1 MTKERDIE
9 RLLDRWFSERPIEVA
24 DRVLD
29 DVADRIGRQ
38 PQQPAWRVSWRD
50 SQMQTNLKTFLAA
63 AAIIVI
69 AVVGFAVLRPG
80 STSNVGGAASP
91 SPSTPAAP
99 STSPAANAVFPQ
111 WYKNSEISAAAGIL
125 PAGNATSR
133 AFAPRVTFTVPE
145 GWVNDLDV
153 NIGYGL
159 FPDIEANKA
168 EYAKSGEI
176 AQGIFMVSVESPY
189 YFCEAWEKTEG
200 TAAERAAFL
209 AASDAFVVSEP
220 VDVTIGDLT
229 GKQLDMRVD
238 PAWTAP
244 CPGDPPGSSL
254 ADWRNRVTFLDTP
267 GGINGK
273 RAPAP
278 QRPIALPVRITDA
291 DIAAHRDF
299 VATLGETPLWRQYL
313 PL

>member
-50 SQMQTNLKTFLAA
+50 IQVQANLKTLIAA
-63 AAIIVI
+63 AAVIVI
-69 AVVGFAVLRPG
+69 AVAGFAVLRPG
-80 STSNVGGAASP
+80 SGSSIGGAASP
-91 SPSTPAAP
+91 SPSAPTAP
-99 STSPAANAVFPQ
+99 STSPSASTVFPQ
-111 WYKNSEISAAAGIL
+111 WYKNSEIRGAAGIL

-153 NIGYGL
+153 NIGYSL
-159 FPDIEANKA
+159 FPDIKANEA

-189 YFCEAWEKTEG
+189 FFCKAWEPTQG
-200 TAAERAAFL
+200 TAAERGAFL
-209 AASDAFVVSEP
+209 VASDAFVVSEP
-220 VDVTIGDLT
+220 VDVTIGGLT
-229 GKQLDMRVD
+229 GKQLDVRLD
-238 PAWTAP
+238 QNRPTAT
-244 CPGDPPGSSL
+244 CPGDSPPVDLG
-254 ADWRNRVTFLDTP
+254 DQRTRVTYLDTP
-267 GGINGK
+267 SGTPAGIIGIAVGSK
-273 RAPAP
+273 YSADHDAFLADAM
-278 QRPIALPVRITDA
+278 PIVESF
-291 DIAAHRDF
+291 DF
-299 VATLGETPLWRQYL
+299 DVSQ
-313 PL
+313 

>member
-91 SPSTPAAP
+91 SSSTPAAP

-111 WYKNSEISAAAGIL
+111 WYKNSEISSAAGIL
-125 PAGNATSR
+125 PAGKSTSR

-159 FPDIEANKA
+159 FPDVEANEA

-189 YFCEAWEKTEG
+189 FFCEAWETTQG

-220 VDVTIGDLT
+220 VDVTIGGLT
-229 GKQLDMRVD
+229 GKQVDIRLDPDR
-238 PAWTAP
+238 PTAT
-244 CPGDPPGSSL
+244 CPGDPSAVDLGDQRTR
-254 ADWRNRVTFLDTP
+254 ATYLDTP
-267 GGINGK
+267 SGTPSGIIGIAVGSK
-273 RAPAP
+273 YPADHDAFLADAM
-278 QRPIALPVRITDA
+278 PIVESFQFDLS
-291 DIAAHRDF
+291 
-299 VATLGETPLWRQYL
+299 Q
-313 PL
+313 

>member
-50 SQMQTNLKTFLAA
+50 SQMQTNLKTLLAA

-159 FPDIEANKA
+159 FPDIKGNEA

-189 YFCEAWEKTEG
+189 FFCEAWEKTPG

-209 AASDAFVVSEP
+209 VASDAFVVSEP
-220 VDVTIGDLT
+220 VDVTIGGLT
-229 GKQLDMRVD
+229 GKQVDVRLDPDR
-238 PAWTAP
+238 PTAT
-244 CPGDPPGSSL
+244 CPGDPAAVDLGDQRTR
-254 ADWRNRVTFLDTP
+254 ATYLDTP
-267 GGINGK
+267 SGIIG
-273 RAPAP
+273 
-278 QRPIALPVRITDA
+278 IAVGSKYSADHDAFLADAMRIVESFQFD
-291 DIAAHRDF
+291 
-299 VATLGETPLWRQYL
+299 LSQ
-313 PL
+313 

>member
-1 MTKERDIE
+1 MTKERDVE

-91 SPSTPAAP
+91 SPSTPADP

-125 PAGNATSR
+125 PAGKATSR

-159 FPDIEANKA
+159 FPDIEANEA

-220 VDVTIGDLT
+220 VDVTIGGLT
-229 GKQLDMRVD
+229 GKQVDIRLDPDR
-238 PAWTAP
+238 PTAT
-244 CPGDPPGSSL
+244 CPGDPATVDIGDQRTR
-254 ADWRNRVTFLDTP
+254 ATYLDTP
-267 GGINGK
+267 SGIVAIFVSSK
-273 RAPAP
+273 HSADHDAFLADAM
-278 QRPIALPVRITDA
+278 PIVESFEFDLS
-291 DIAAHRDF
+291 
-299 VATLGETPLWRQYL
+299 G
-313 PL
+313 

>member
-9 RLLDRWFSERPIEVA
+9 RLLDRWFSERQTEVA

-50 SQMQTNLKTFLAA
+50 PHMQTNLKTLLAA
-63 AAIIVI
+63 AAVIVI
-69 AVVGFAVLRPG
+69 AVVGFAVIRPG
-80 STSNVGGAASP
+80 STSNVGGAATP
-91 SPSTPAAP
+91 SPSATAPAAP
-99 STSPAANAVFPQ
+99 STSPAASAVFPQ

-125 PAGNATSR
+125 PAGKVTSR
-133 AFAPRVTFTVPE
+133 AFAPRATFTVPE

-159 FPDIEANKA
+159 FPDIDANEV

-189 YFCEAWEKTEG
+189 FFCEAWEKTPG

-209 AASDAFVVSEP
+209 VASDAFVVSEP
-220 VDVTIGDLT
+220 VDVTIGGLT
-229 GKQLDMRVD
+229 GKQVDVRLDPDR
-238 PAWTAP
+238 PTAT
-244 CPGDPPGSSL
+244 CPGDPAAVDLG
-254 ADWRNRVTFLDTP
+254 DQRTRVTYLDTP
-267 GGINGK
+267 SGIIAISAGSK
-273 RAPAP
+273 YSADHEAFLADAM
-278 QRPIALPVRITDA
+278 PIVESFQFDLS
-291 DIAAHRDF
+291 
-299 VATLGETPLWRQYL
+299 Q
-313 PL
+313 